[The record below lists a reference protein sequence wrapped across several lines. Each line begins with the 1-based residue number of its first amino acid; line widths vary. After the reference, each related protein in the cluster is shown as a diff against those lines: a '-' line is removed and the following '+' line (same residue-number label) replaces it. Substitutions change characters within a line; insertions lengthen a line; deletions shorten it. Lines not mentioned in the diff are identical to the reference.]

1 MTENIISAAGGL
13 GLLIFGMKIMSTG
26 LELVAG
32 DKLKGILQKATS
44 NRFLAVLVGIIA
56 TILLNSSTS
65 ATIITVGFVN
75 SGLLN
80 LTQALGVILGSNVG
94 TTFSSQI
101 IAFRIDAIAPLF
113 ILLGVVM
120 HLFFKKRNVKNIGYV
135 ILGFGILLLSV
146 RIMGQPLR
154 QFANEPGFQAMLTAF
169 ENPFL
174 AILASFL
181 FTAVVQS
188 STATTGI
195 LVTMH
200 LNGVPIPFETS
211 AYIILGAN
219 IGTSITTIF
228 ASISASRDS
237 KRAALFHK
245 IFDVIGAPIFGT
257 LIFLF
262 PGISNWFQSTWSDPA
277 RQVAMFHTLY
287 NVATLII
294 LLPFVGFGAKLM
306 QKIIP
311 VKEDELK
318 KPHGREL
325 VYLNTKTI
333 GAPTLAVTNAHLEIC
348 RMGKIANE
356 NLELALE
363 AFFEKSDTKANKVFE
378 NEKTIDFLN
387 YSIAPKLVEI
397 NNMALSPSDA
407 EKVGEMFRVVSD
419 IERIGDHAENIAEYA
434 MVMKESNP
442 KFSSVAIE
450 ELKKL
455 GELTVKIT
463 AMAVNTYENQDVSQ
477 LEKIDDVEEKVDE
490 LSVEFAENHIK
501 RLKTEGCEPKSG
513 VIFNDMITDLERS
526 ADHAKNIAFAIPSE
540 DKKNRRRNWKY

>member
-526 ADHAKNIAFAIPSE
+526 ADHEKNIAFAIPSE